1 MVLILHALQW
11 AADVD
16 VYVNVDVDADVT
28 EWSTLL
34 CYGLI
39 SEKEKVFWNREDMP
53 VDSALYFKS

>member
-11 AADVD
+11 AADAD
-16 VYVNVDVDADVT
+16 VYVNVDADVT

-39 SEKEKVFWNREDMP
+39 LEKEKVFWNREDMP